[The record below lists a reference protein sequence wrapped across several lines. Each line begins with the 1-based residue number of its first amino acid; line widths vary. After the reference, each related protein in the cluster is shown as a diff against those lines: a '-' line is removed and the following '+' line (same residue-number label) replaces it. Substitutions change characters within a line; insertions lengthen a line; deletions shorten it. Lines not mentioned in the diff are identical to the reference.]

1 MTVTAFDLLT
11 EEQNKPFI
19 RHSQLDS
26 VLLRARLLAE
36 NYDLTSGDIERLAD
50 TAYWIIDNYRQRL
63 ASDGMKSIIRQ
74 FDLSFDPEHPAS
86 VSPLEALTA
95 FSDIRED
102 EPWRQDG
109 EAIENAADDFLR
121 AIHRPGVD
129 TLVIAVQT
137 YDLSE
142 ITLTPSLIFV
152 VYAAEVLATAL
163 EPSGRGEHSD
173 LSRLAFAALEAVEA
187 VNHAEKLMIIDG
199 AIATYQRSERER
211 LIVKEKL
218 TRGYAHSLAKIQEA
232 KDKAVERAQAIAT
245 ELWKSEKEQITRI
258 GIMADRVYRA
268 MASEGLADS
277 LPGSADRIREW
288 IKPVAPANAR
298 KPGKPRKSS

>member
-11 EEQNKPFI
+11 EEQLKPFI

-36 NYDLTSGDIERLAD
+36 NYGLTSGDVERLAD
-50 TAYWIIDNYRQRL
+50 AAYWMIEDFKEGL
-63 ASDGMKSIIRQ
+63 ASNGMRSIIKQ
-74 FDLSFDPEHPAS
+74 FDLPFEPEHPES

-95 FSDIRED
+95 LSDIRED

-109 EAIENAADDFLR
+109 EAIERAADNVLR
-121 AIHRPGVD
+121 AIHAPGVS
-129 TLVIAVQT
+129 TLEVAAQA

-152 VYAAEVLATAL
+152 AYAADILAIAL
-163 EPSGRGEHSD
+163 EPSGLGEHSD

-187 VNHAEKLMIIDG
+187 VNYAEKLMIIGG
-199 AIATYQRSERER
+199 AVATYQQSEQER

-218 TRGYAHSLAKIQEA
+218 TRGYACSLAKIQKA
-232 KDKAVERAQAIAT
+232 KDKVVERALAIAT
-245 ELWKSEKEQITRI
+245 ELWQSEGEQKTRI

-268 MASEGLADS
+268 MVDEGLAHL
-277 LPGSADRIREW
+277 LPGSADRIRVW
-288 IKPVAPANAR
+288 ITPVAPADAR
-298 KPGKPRKSS
+298 KPGKPRKSP